1 MNCVGSCP
9 DNAPVLVMS
18 ALECMTCEQYNI
30 DTPYWN
36 KADKKCYSRCP
47 DSAPVAVFDACTPC
61 MNVSSST
68 PFYDRASGSC
78 VAKCPQSSPV
88 HDSDSICQTC
98 QSGTFYDQQSNSCI
112 SDCEEYVENEVCV
125 SKCTSGVY
133 RTENGQKVCISEC
146 ASKTFINGTMLEC
159 VEKCESFF
167 VVDGEKTYC
176 YGSCPSDR
184 NFRDEGSYQCKT
196 GCDSKPYVPKS
207 DGNICVA

>member
-1 MNCVGSCP
+1 MLFLAFATPVYGFGCGAHCRLCPSCIVVNSIYPCWCNDTCVTCRTLYKLRPYLDRLNMNCVGSCP

-18 ALECMTCEQYNI
+18 ALECMTCEQYNA

-112 SDCEEYVENEVCV
+112 SYCGEYVENEVCV
-125 SKCTSGVY
+125 SECTSGVY
-133 RTENGQKVCISEC
+133 RTE
-146 ASKTFINGTMLEC
+146 
-159 VEKCESFF
+159 
-167 VVDGEKTYC
+167 
-176 YGSCPSDR
+176 SD
-184 NFRDEGSYQCKT
+184 
-196 GCDSKPYVPKS
+196 
-207 DGNICVA
+207 